1 MPEVYQGGPD
11 LTRMQ
16 GMRVVGLTVLLGL
29 GIVWSGLA
37 GQGYTTSIYEGE
49 IRSIKVDKC
58 GLQPGLCEGSIIL
71 AQRGGQ
77 ETPLNIRVGTWMK
90 RGDRLLTIDEL
101 QVGERVKV
109 QTFRLPGE
117 ANPRAAI
124 VEFTQGN

>member
-1 MPEVYQGGPD
+1 MQEVCQGGRE
-11 LTRMQ
+11 LTRMR
-16 GMRVVGLTVLLGL
+16 GTWVVGLTVLLAL
-29 GIVWSGLA
+29 GIVRSGLA

-49 IRSIKVDKC
+49 IKSIKVDKC

-71 AQRGGQ
+71 AQKGGQ

-109 QTFRLPGE
+109 QTFRLPGD

-124 VEFTQGN
+124 VEFTHAD

>member
-124 VEFTQGN
+124 VEFTQGD

>member
-124 VEFTQGN
+124 VEFSQGD